1 MIDFVNYALN
11 GALVGCLYALVAL
24 GFVVIHRA
32 SKVFNFAQGEIL
44 ALSGFMVWTFA
55 TGLGWPLPAALAC
68 SIIAAT
74 LLGLAIERMLF
85 RRLAGAPVFAMV
97 MVTLGLLVLLRG
109 AMLVVWG
116 AAEKPFP
123 ALIPMQPVIVADL
136 ILPRALLFGAAITV
150 LITSGLWWTFNNTRI
165 GLRLT
170 AVSED
175 HQIALS
181 LGVSVQKATAA
192 AWVLGSVISVIGAVI
207 YLNGRSIS
215 PMSSEIGLA
224 ALPVAMLAGLESIG
238 GLVVAGILI
247 GVVQSLTAA
256 YVDTRIGG
264 SASVIVPYLFML
276 GVLLVRPAGFFGWKT
291 LERV

>member
-68 SIIAAT
+68 SIVTAT

-181 LGVSVQKATAA
+181 IGVSVQKATAA

>member
-68 SIIAAT
+68 SIVTAT